1 MLDKVLAMALAPFM
15 LLLFLSI
22 AFPIKKFIHK
32 HMKDSRFKRLL
43 FRRFG

>member
-1 MLDKVLAMALAPFM
+1 MDKVWAMALAPFM

-22 AFPIKKFIHK
+22 AFPIKRLVHRLLPE
-32 HMKDSRFKRLL
+32 SWFKRLL

>member
-1 MLDKVLAMALAPFM
+1 MDKIWAMALAPFM

-22 AFPIKKFIHK
+22 AYPIKKAIHRF
-32 HMKDSRFKRLL
+32 MPDGRFKRLL